1 MKTLRKVVAL
11 TSLAILV
18 MVGVACSSGDSDGSE
33 KTSDTT
39 SVADSTATPNS
50 EAATDG
56 NLLAGS
62 ASASVLPTVNG
73 TTDYLSEAP
82 GWNAATI
89 APNDIGVYVK
99 TFDQGSVDVGN
110 GEGEGVWYTDA

>member
-1 MKTLRKVVAL
+1 
-11 TSLAILV
+11 
-18 MVGVACSSGDSDGSE
+18 
-33 KTSDTT
+33 
-39 SVADSTATPNS
+39 
-50 EAATDG
+50 
-56 NLLAGS
+56 
-62 ASASVLPTVNG
+62 G

-110 GEGEGVWYTDA
+110 GEGDGSWV